1 MKKRL
6 QEKRAAKGPT
16 KAQLQR
22 SNAALKRKAE
32 AAAAQSNAISKA
44 NTEAVARAEGAKIR
58 AERQRDMVLQILTEV
73 QPELADLLVREA
85 RLQFDPG
92 FQVIRRPHLPP
103 ISTLID
109 AAAYCQ
115 PNFVLEHFI
124 TRARMWVETEQPRGR
139 RLLCFR
145 LQRPPGKDTL
155 AWQHAFDDEICHR
168 SPTAIRWMIKDAAER
183 LCAELTAKLAR

>member
-6 QEKRAAKGPT
+6 EKKRAAKGPT

-22 SNAALKRKAE
+22 SNAALERKAE
-32 AAAAQSNAISKA
+32 AAAARSKTS
-44 NTEAVARAEGAKIR
+44 TETVARAEGAKIR

-92 FQVIRRPHLPP
+92 FQVIRRSHMPP
-103 ISTLID
+103 ISAFIN
-109 AAAYCQ
+109 AAAYRE
-115 PNFVLEHFI
+115 PSFVLEHWI
-124 TRARMWVETEQPRGR
+124 TRARMWVEAEQPRGR

-155 AWQHAFDDEICHR
+155 GWQHAFDDEICHR
-168 SPTAIRWMIKDAAER
+168 SPTAMRWVIMNMAER
-183 LCAELTAKLAR
+183 LCQELAAKLAR